1 MRERLLL
8 LTPFAPRLD
17 APFGGG
23 RVMAELARRLGARHQ
38 TALVCLRGTDEPP
51 VDEATRAA
59 CAVVEEVARPG
70 PAHSSMARW
79 RRRARLAVGQARG
92 RPMWATDWSVP
103 EFAGRARDL
112 ARTWAPDIIQI
123 ETWVMAQYL
132 PALAGCS
139 GRRVLVEYDALP
151 SFSTQRTLVARMDA
165 LARLRF
171 ERWALRNVDEA
182 VVFTERDHRAL
193 AALASNVPIVTIP
206 FGTQPPERALD
217 PLGAAPPTL
226 LFVGTFLHPPNLD
239 AALRLGTTIFPSLQA
254 RCPDLRLQIVGPAPP
269 PEVEGLS
276 SASIEVTGWVPDVTP
291 YLDRASVVVAPL
303 RRGGGMRVK
312 VLEALAA
319 GKAVVASTLAVEGLN
334 VRPGE
339 QCLLA
344 ETDQEF
350 VEAVQRLLSDADLRA
365 SLAARARTWALA
377 NLGWDRAVDAFED
390 LYQRLE
396 RRHEP
401 AA

>member
-1 MRERLLL
+1 
-8 LTPFAPRLD
+8 
-17 APFGGG
+17 
-23 RVMAELARRLGARHQ
+23 
-38 TALVCLRGTDEPP
+38 
-51 VDEATRAA
+51 
-59 CAVVEEVARPG
+59 
-70 PAHSSMARW
+70 
-79 RRRARLAVGQARG
+79 
-92 RPMWATDWSVP
+92 
-103 EFAGRARDL
+103 
-112 ARTWAPDIIQI
+112 
-123 ETWVMAQYL
+123 
-132 PALAGCS
+132 
-139 GRRVLVEYDALP
+139 
-151 SFSTQRTLVARMDA
+151 
-165 LARLRF
+165 
-171 ERWALRNVDEA
+171 
-182 VVFTERDHRAL
+182 
-193 AALASNVPIVTIP
+193 
-206 FGTQPPERALD
+206 
-217 PLGAAPPTL
+217 